1 MGVIQLTGSS
11 KEKQPIGNG
20 ELSQGPINTTQS
32 QTLSTAQSGLF
43 VRDAR
48 QINNDIVKQASREL
62 QQIGV
67 CYLNF
72 LCSSIYKYHFI
83 CFSYLPPANLCN

>member
-11 KEKQPIGNG
+11 KDKQSLVNG
-20 ELSQGPINTTQS
+20 ELSQGQNTTPLP
-32 QTLSTAQSGLF
+32 TLSAVQSGLF

-62 QQIGV
+62 QQIQV
-67 CYLNF
+67 C
-72 LCSSIYKYHFI
+72 
-83 CFSYLPPANLCN
+83 